1 MLKNRK
7 IQLLILIV
15 LLIIV
20 TTFFI
25 IKNVIYKPKAKNS
38 KEQYNNIKSNN
49 IETTNVVE
57 KSVISKED
65 LLKNINYAEKE
76 IKEDELLNKLKNL
89 EIYAI
94 EFKEENNV
102 NTSIVELCLQYI
114 RKDKYNSD
122 AWKITAGN
130 INEEFVKYVNEKS
143 KELSNY
149 NFQNAKI
156 PNANIDFVHM
166 CASLNAIIYN
176 SKIIPSEYSGWAGDL
191 VTLMG
196 QIIKY
201 DENKT
206 NNELIKYGNSL
217 IGANSTNTL
226 FNEKDMQADVDSI
239 NLSKQISNSFY
250 IEIINYYYKEND
262 VRKNNMRDFKKYLL
276 EKENSQTIYEAV
288 KNNFSKNKVYINALI
303 NSLTNSNI
311 AQKYKEN
318 QEKYIEIM
326 AQIFEN
332 YFLKN
337 L

>member
-156 PNANIDFVHM
+156 PNWNFHLSWF
-166 CASLNAIIYN
+166 CAIMLFWHLSLPGAQLCGGQGGYKNRNRKEDYPN
-176 SKIIPSEYSGWAGDL
+176 ETQHHHPSVQPGRCRCSGCELHRPDRLRQQRIFCCFQHRFYRFYRCIRCCRRRQLLRRERDL
-191 VTLMG
+191 DPGRRHPDHQRHRPYDQLYLRQPGTLG
-196 QIIKY
+196 RPGRPDHQCGSGRHCHQHRRRRLQGLHQP
-201 DENKT
+201 DHREH
-206 NNELIKYGNSL
+206 
-217 IGANSTNTL
+217 
-226 FNEKDMQADVDSI
+226 
-239 NLSKQISNSFY
+239 
-250 IEIINYYYKEND
+250 
-262 VRKNNMRDFKKYLL
+262 R
-276 EKENSQTIYEAV
+276 
-288 KNNFSKNKVYINALI
+288 
-303 NSLTNSNI
+303 
-311 AQKYKEN
+311 
-318 QEKYIEIM
+318 
-326 AQIFEN
+326 
-332 YFLKN
+332 
-337 L
+337 

>member
-176 SKIIPSEYSGWAGDL
+176 SNIIPSEYSGWAGDL

-262 VRKNNMRDFKKYLL
+262 VRKNNMREFKKYLL